1 MRTTTKILFTI
12 ATMTLFACSQRPAND
27 TKMISEQQVR
37 NVTNELKAKVNS
49 SMADFRI
56 EKGVAQVAA
65 LWQSE
70 DGTADDFRSYCLE
83 NFVADTAELFKAYKV
98 IGNNFEII
106 GGYNNGMSVRLLEP
120 LHLEKGEIHPLDEI
134 FGAYSPAAHV
144 TDDMFANKI
153 AFFVLLNFPAYTLQ
167 EKTENMNVWTRR
179 EWAYARLADGFMSR
193 TPARLVADEAKA
205 FTDADTYISQYN
217 IYLGNLVDGDGKTFF
232 PKDLKLNSHWGLRDE
247 LKSDYPRENALE
259 KQRLIYSVM
268 KRIINQ
274 TIPQCVVN
282 SDTYLWNPETNQ
294 VFDAEKEV
302 TDFAS
307 EPYTRYQYWLNNFR
321 VEQAIDKYNPLYPTF
336 IQRSYDGA
344 MELSQQEIETLFTG
358 FIAAPEIKQVAE
370 LIRKRLGRDLEPFD
384 IWYDGFKSRSALDED
399 ALTAITSKR
408 YPDAAAFKS
417 DIPRIIESM
426 GWTKEKAACIA
437 DKIVVDPARGSGH
450 AWAAEMK
457 GDAAHLR
464 TRIQPTGMDY
474 KGYNIAVHELG
485 HNVEQTIT
493 LYDMDYYFLKSVPS
507 TAFTEA
513 VAFMFQ
519 NSDLKLLGQKPPVDK
534 VREDALAALDNCWMA
549 YEIMGVSLVD
559 MYAWQW
565 LYDHPRCTAKEFCI
579 AVETISKDVWNK
591 YYAPVLGEKNSPLL
605 AIYSHL
611 ICVPMYLANYP
622 VGHLIQFQ
630 VEEHCRGKNFADEI
644 TRMLLA
650 GSVTPQKWMRNAVG
664 SEISGQ
670 PTLSAVQKALE
681 LITQ

>member
-1 MRTTTKILFTI
+1 MRKTAIILFTI
-12 ATMTLFACSQRPAND
+12 AMMTLFACSQRSAND

-37 NVTNELKAKVNS
+37 NVTNELKAKVNNPTV
-49 SMADFRI
+49 DFRI
-56 EKGVAQVAA
+56 EKGVAQVAS
-65 LWQSE
+65 LWQNE
-70 DGTADDFRSYCLE
+70 DGTADDFHSYCLE

-98 IGNNFEII
+98 IENNFEII
-106 GGYNNGMSVRLLEP
+106 GGHNNRMSIRLLEP
-120 LHLEKGEIHPLDEI
+120 LHLEKGEIHPLNEI
-134 FGAYSPAAHV
+134 FGAYSPSAHIA
-144 TDDMFANKI
+144 DDMFANKI

-167 EKTENMNVWTRR
+167 EKTDNMNAWTRR

-193 TPARLVADEAKA
+193 TPARLLADEAKA

-217 IYLGNLVDGDGKTFF
+217 IYLGNLVDSTGKTFF

-259 KQRLIYSVM
+259 KQRMIYSVM

-274 TIPQCVVN
+274 TIPQCVIN
-282 SDTYLWNPETNQ
+282 SDKYLWNPETNQ
-294 VFDAEKEV
+294 VFDGEKEI
-302 TDFAS
+302 TGFAS
-307 EPYTRYQYWLNNFR
+307 EPYTRYEYWLNNFR
-321 VEQAIDKYNPLYPTF
+321 TEQAIDQYNPLYPTF
-336 IQRSYDGA
+336 INRSYNGA

-358 FIAAPEIKQVAE
+358 FISAPEIKQVAE
-370 LIRKRLGRDLEPFD
+370 LICKRLERDLEPFD
-384 IWYDGFKSRSALDED
+384 IWYDGFKSRSVLDED

-408 YPDAAAFKS
+408 YPDAAAFQS
-417 DIPRIIESM
+417 DIPRIIEKM

-437 DKIVVDPARGSGH
+437 DKIVVDAARGSGH
-450 AWAAEMK
+450 AWTAEMK
-457 GDAAHLR
+457 GDVAHLR

-493 LYDMDYYFLKSVPS
+493 LYDMDYYFLKSVPG

-513 VAFMFQ
+513 MAFMFQ
-519 NSDLKLLGQKPPVDK
+519 NSDLKLLGQNPPIDK

-565 LYDHPRCTAKEFCI
+565 LYDHPHCTAKEFCI
-579 AVETISKDVWNK
+579 AVETIAKDVWNK
-591 YYAPVLGEKNSPLL
+591 YYAPVLGEKDSPLL

-630 VEEHCRGKNFADEI
+630 VEEYCRDKNFAAEI

-650 GSVTPQKWMRNAVG
+650 GSVTPQKWMYDAAG

-670 PTLSAVQKALE
+670 PTLNAVRKALE